1 MKNTEVPR
9 SKDAKSLAAAVEDLG
24 YPFLEKTVD
33 LFTLDT
39 KVITEESAVSR
50 MRHIE
55 SLGKERCETFISE
68 RLLEKKPLSD
78 TITKNKLSF
87 FTTPS
92 KMSSKVTQQ
101 LSSIKETA
109 LISCQTGGK
118 EFFRHENQGC
128 PPSLSDQVK
137 LLEVGA
143 DGIFSN
149 AHCATKSDAKKLKR
163 RHHRWGSSGKH
174 GQT

>member
-1 MKNTEVPR
+1 
-9 SKDAKSLAAAVEDLG
+9 
-24 YPFLEKTVD
+24 
-33 LFTLDT
+33 
-39 KVITEESAVSR
+39 

-55 SLGKERCETFISE
+55 SLGIERCETFISE

-78 TITKNKLSF
+78 TITRNKLSF

-92 KMSSKVTQQ
+92 KTSSKVTQK

-109 LISCQTGGK
+109 LISCQTGNGDLD

-163 RHHRWGSSGKH
+163 RHHRWGSSGKRN
-174 GQT
+174 GTDPDLL